1 MGVGG
6 WKIFLV
12 ASTSDY
18 HALDNDATLPFFRE
32 RSKCVNLFAIC
43 WDCCYTWRKLG
54 VENGNT
60 PIHDLELV

>member
-32 RSKCVNLFAIC
+32 KSNLTAETQSAQSLSILFSA
-43 WDCCYTWRKLG
+43 REASASLR
-54 VENGNT
+54 
-60 PIHDLELV
+60 